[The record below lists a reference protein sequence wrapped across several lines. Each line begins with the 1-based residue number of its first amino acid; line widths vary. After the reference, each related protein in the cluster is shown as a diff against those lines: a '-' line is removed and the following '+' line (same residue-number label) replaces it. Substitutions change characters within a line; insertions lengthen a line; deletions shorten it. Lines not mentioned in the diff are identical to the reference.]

1 MPVPSKWFA
10 SLFRFLRPNITN
22 AMDCTRISPNSLRD
36 DNLHHSTQDWTS
48 AQRQPS
54 LESSHKQ
61 NARQATL
68 GISLISPNL
77 YSNRNYQSSGEGV
90 AVKLWTGYSAY
101 KTRSESIVFCFNPLT
116 ASLPSPFRP
125 CCNHTEPT
133 DDYCMPFRWRAFFR
147 S

>member
-10 SLFRFLRPNITN
+10 SLFRFLRPTITN
-22 AMDCTRISPNSLRD
+22 AMDRTRISHNSLRD
-36 DNLHHSTQDWTS
+36 DNLHHSTQAWTS

-54 LESSHKQ
+54 LESSHRQ

-116 ASLPSPFRP
+116 ANLPSPIRP
-125 CCNHTEPT
+125 CCKHTEPA